1 MERIPESRESLW
13 LLITGPTIWAVHF
26 LLCYISA
33 AIWCAKF
40 SGPEGSVDSIR
51 IAIVVYTLLALA
63 GLVATGLIGF
73 RRHSFGR
80 ATVPHDFD
88 TDADRHRF
96 LGFASVLLTGLS
108 AVAVLYVAMVAMFPG
123 GCR

>member
-13 LLITGPTIWAVHF
+13 LLITGPTIWAAHF
-26 LLCYISA
+26 LLCYITA

-40 SGPEGSVDSIR
+40 SGPDGSLSVVR
-51 IAIVVYTLLALA
+51 IAVVVYTLAALV
-63 GLVATGLIGF
+63 GLVVTGLIGF
-73 RRHSFGR
+73 HRHSFGR

-108 AVAVLYVAMVAMFPG
+108 TVAVLYVALVAIFPG